1 MTPKQLY
8 ILQTL
13 QAYRLTPQTT
23 LPSSRSSRQL
33 AASLF
38 DQGVPLQTVQSA
50 MLLVAVRRLFRPPQ
64 AAPLPPIRTL
74 HYFLP
79 VIEEIM
85 LNPLPHDYVLYLRT
99 KLHRLS

>member
-8 ILQTL
+8 IQQILES
-13 QAYRLTPQTT
+13 YRLTPQTS

-33 AASLF
+33 AALLY
-38 DQGVPLQTVQSA
+38 DRGVPLPTVQSA
-50 MLLVAVRRLFRPPQ
+50 MLLVSVRRLFRPPD

-79 VIEEIM
+79 VIEDLL
-85 LNPLPHDYVLYLRT
+85 LNPLPPDYVLYLRT
-99 KLHRLS
+99 KLNRLS